1 MELYI
6 FDSNL
11 QFLTIIDC
19 YTQFRW
25 VRRFYS
31 NGEFELSAPLNS
43 LTLEILKE
51 NNIIVKKDSTEAG
64 MINYRQLKLNS
75 NGVEEIN
82 VKGKFI
88 KDILSRRI
96 VWGTENYN
104 NYNTELMLRDLV
116 NKNVIDPSNIN
127 RKIPSV
133 ILGDLNN
140 YTDVISKQ
148 ISYKNLLE
156 IMEDVTLIS
165 NIGTR
170 LDFSVADKKLVFNTY
185 KPLDRTINQNINVP
199 AIFTK
204 EFDNILEQE
213 FTSSN
218 TNYKNTVFVAGA
230 GQGINRKKITI
241 DSGNKGLDRVEL
253 FVDARDLQDTKSVTS
268 GDNTEEVPIPL
279 EEYNKLLLNRG
290 QEKLK
295 ECVDVNSFTSKINV
309 NQNNLIYKQDYDLG
323 DIVTCINRKWNI
335 KVNTRITEVEEFFN
349 TNGKEINIVFG
360 QELPTLIDKIKQ
372 LKK

>member
-1 MELYI
+1 M
-6 FDSNL
+6 
-11 QFLTIIDC
+11 
-19 YTQFRW
+19 
-25 VRRFYS
+25 
-31 NGEFELSAPLNS
+31 
-43 LTLEILKE
+43 
-51 NNIIVKKDSTEAG
+51 
-64 MINYRQLKLNS
+64 
-75 NGVEEIN
+75 
-82 VKGKFI
+82 
-88 KDILSRRI
+88 
-96 VWGTENYN
+96 
-104 NYNTELMLRDLV
+104 
-116 NKNVIDPSNIN
+116 
-127 RKIPSV
+127 
-133 ILGDLNN
+133 
-140 YTDVISKQ
+140 
-148 ISYKNLLE
+148 
-156 IMEDVTLIS
+156 
-165 NIGTR
+165 
-170 LDFSVADKKLVFNTY
+170 
-185 KPLDRTINQNINVP
+185 
-199 AIFTK
+199 
-204 EFDNILEQE
+204 
-213 FTSSN
+213 
-218 TNYKNTVFVAGA
+218 AGA

-241 DSGNKGLDRVEL
+241 DSGNKGLHRVEL